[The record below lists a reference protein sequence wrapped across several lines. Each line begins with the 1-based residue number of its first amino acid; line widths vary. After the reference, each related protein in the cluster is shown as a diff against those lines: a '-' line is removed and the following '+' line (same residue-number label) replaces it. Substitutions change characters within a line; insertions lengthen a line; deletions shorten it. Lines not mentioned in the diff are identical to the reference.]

1 MNKRLKRHIYYQA
14 INSYRSASL
23 LHKSAANSPDRRPQ
37 RIVKHCL
44 SLRYQLAFSLVELLV
59 TTALIGILAT
69 IAAPSIQQMQQ
80 YYERVKAERITQ
92 QLLQEGRNIAFSLRQ
107 RIIICASET
116 GQQCTPNRWQKGMLM
131 FHDVNLDNI
140 YTAEVDQVVRFEPLN
155 LKYGTWQWIG
165 GAKFTSFV
173 RFEHTSGMPH
183 ASFGSFHYCD
193 FEQQHPFKLVMR
205 NTGVLRKD
213 SKDVSC

>member
-1 MNKRLKRHIYYQA
+1 MNQKPKASASTPRVNCCIDAVLMHKCAKATPKHPQQKIVIQAVYLIYQA
-14 INSYRSASL
+14 
-23 LHKSAANSPDRRPQ
+23 
-37 RIVKHCL
+37 
-44 SLRYQLAFSLVELLV
+44 AFTLVELLV
-59 TTALIGILAT
+59 SIGVIGILAV
-69 IAAPSIQQMQQ
+69 IAIPSSIQMQQ
-80 YYERVKAERITQ
+80 YYERFKVERITQ

-193 FEQQHPFKLVMR
+193 FEQQHLFKLVMR

>member
-1 MNKRLKRHIYYQA
+1 MNKRLKRLIYRRA
-14 INSYRSASL
+14 INSYRSTSL

-37 RIVKHCL
+37 RIVKPCL

-69 IAAPSIQQMQQ
+69 IATPSIQQMQQ
-80 YYERVKAERITQ
+80 YYERAKAERITQ
-92 QLLQEGRNIAFSLRQ
+92 QLLQEGRNTAFLLRQ
-107 RIIICASET
+107 RIIICGSKTGAQCVASEW
-116 GQQCTPNRWQKGMLM
+116 QQGMLM
-131 FHDVNLDNI
+131 FHDVNLDNLYSPEI
-140 YTAEVDQVVRFEPLN
+140 DTLLRFEPLD
-155 LKYGTWQWIG
+155 LKYGTWRWIG

-193 FEQQHPFKLVMR
+193 FEQKHQFKLVMR